1 MVAPVM
7 AGPRV
12 VRPIV
17 RTYITQSTSPGKK
30 EKVHARLYAPKY
42 NLDKRGTGRSLDE
55 TLRRAKAAVK

>member
-1 MVAPVM
+1 
-7 AGPRV
+7 
-12 VRPIV
+12 V

-55 TLRRAKAAVK
+55 ALRRAKAAVK

>member
-30 EKVHARLYAPKY
+30 EKVHARLYAPRY
-42 NLDKRGTGRSLDE
+42 DLDRRGTGRSLDE
-55 TLRRAKAAVK
+55 ALRRAKAAVK

>member
-12 VRPIV
+12 VRPVV

-55 TLRRAKAAVK
+55 ALRRAKAAVK